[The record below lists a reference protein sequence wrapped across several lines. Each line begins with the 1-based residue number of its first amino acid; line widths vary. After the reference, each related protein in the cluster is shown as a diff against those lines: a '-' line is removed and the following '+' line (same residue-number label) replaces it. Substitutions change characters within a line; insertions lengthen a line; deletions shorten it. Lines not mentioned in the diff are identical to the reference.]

1 MAEDKDQKPPIP
13 PQGGAQPPVPAVPVN
28 PNIIPRDIEDEMK
41 TSYID
46 YAMSVIV
53 GRALPDVR
61 DGLKPVHRRILFAMK
76 EMGLRHNTPYK
87 KSARVVGDVLGKYH
101 PHGDTAVY
109 DSMVRM
115 VQEFSLRYPQV
126 DGQGNFGSID
136 GDSAAAMRYTE
147 VRLDSIAEEM
157 LGDIDKDTVDFV
169 PNYDGSL
176 SEPVILPAKLPSLLV
191 NGSSGIAVGMA
202 TNIPTHNLTEV
213 IDGIVAYI
221 ENPAIDVPELLKIIK
236 GPDFPT
242 AGIIH
247 GKSGIK
253 DYFETGRGS
262 IKIRA
267 KADVEEMKGNRE
279 AIIVHELPYQVN
291 KSVLLETIAG
301 LVRDKKIEDIS
312 DIRDES
318 DRDGIRVVIE
328 IKRDGNAQI
337 VLNQLYKHT
346 QMQVSFG
353 VIMLA
358 LVNNRPKVLSMK
370 EMLHHYVEHRKIIVV
385 RRTKFELAKAE
396 ARAHILEGLKI
407 ALDNLDAIIKTIKE
421 SKDAESARTRLMER
435 FHLSKIQS
443 QAILDMKLQQ
453 LTGLER
459 KKIEDE
465 YLEVIK
471 TIERLKSILADARK
485 VLSIIREELAQL
497 REKYGDERRTR
508 IIAQAV
514 EFDIE
519 DLILEEDVVVTFSH
533 AGYIKRLPVTTYQA
547 QKRGGKGIAG
557 MTTRE
562 EDFIECL
569 FITSTHSYML
579 LFTNKGRV
587 YWIRVYEIPEGGRT
601 AKGKAIVNLVQLTSD
616 EKITAAIPIRSFE
629 EEKETYLIMCTKQ
642 GTIKKTSLEEY
653 SNPRKGGIIAITLD
667 QGDVLIA
674 VKHTDGKEHVIMATK
689 HGTAINFKEKEVR
702 VIGRSGRGVRGIRLD
717 ENDEVVGME
726 TVGEEDVLLSA
737 SENGYGKRTNID
749 EYRSQSRGGRGV
761 INIKTTDRNGK
772 VVGIKKANDGDE
784 LMLMTEQ
791 GMTIRLPVKDVSII
805 GRNSQG
811 VRLVRLAEGDKLAAI
826 ATVAKEEE
834 AVAPTETEK

>member
-1 MAEDKDQKPPIP
+1 
-13 PQGGAQPPVPAVPVN
+13 
-28 PNIIPRDIEDEMK
+28 MK

-76 EMGLRHNTPYK
+76 EMGLRHNTAYK

-115 VQEFSLRYPQV
+115 VQDFSLRYPLV

-136 GDSAAAMRYTE
+136 GDSPAAMRYTE
-147 VRLDSIAEEM
+147 VRMDSIAEEM

-169 PNYDGSL
+169 PNYDGSMV
-176 SEPVILPAKLPSLLV
+176 EPVILPARLPGLLV

-202 TNIPTHNLTEV
+202 TNIPTHNLSEV
-213 IDGIVAYI
+213 IDGIFAYI
-221 ENPAIDVPELLKIIK
+221 DNPGIEITELLKIIK

-247 GKSGIK
+247 GKAGIK
-253 DYFETGRGS
+253 EYFETGRGS

-267 KADVEEMKGNRE
+267 KAEIEELKGNRE
-279 AIIVHELPYQVN
+279 AIIVNELPYQVN
-291 KSVLLETIAG
+291 KAVLLETIAG

-346 QMQVSFG
+346 QMAVSFG

-358 LVNNRPKVLSMK
+358 LVNNKPKVLAMK
-370 EMLHHYVEHRKIIVV
+370 EMLHHYIEHRKIIVV

-407 ALDNLDAIIKTIKE
+407 ALDHLDAVIKTIRE
-421 SKDAESARTRLMER
+421 SKDVDNARMRLMER
-435 FHLSKIQS
+435 FHFSKIQA

-453 LTGLER
+453 LTNLER

-465 YLEVIK
+465 YLELIK
-471 TIERLKSILADARK
+471 TIERLKAILADPRK
-485 VLSIIREELAQL
+485 VLAIIKEELAAL
-497 REKYGDERRTR
+497 KEKYGDERRTR
-508 IIAQAV
+508 IMAQTV
-514 EFDIE
+514 ELDIE
-519 DLILEEDVVVTFSH
+519 DLIQEEEVAVTFSH
-533 AGYIKRLPVTTYQA
+533 AGYIKRLPVTTYRA
-547 QKRGGKGIAG
+547 QKRGGKGITG

-562 EDFIECL
+562 EDFIESL
-569 FITSTHSYML
+569 FITNSHSHLL
-579 LFTNKGRV
+579 LFTTRGRV
-587 YWIRVYEIPEGGRT
+587 YWIRVYEIPEGGRA
-601 AKGKAIVNLVQLTSD
+601 AKGKAVVNLVQLSMD

-629 EEKETYLIMCTKQ
+629 EEKESYLIMCTRR
-642 GTIKKTSLEEY
+642 GTIKKTPLTEFD
-653 SNPRKGGIIAITLD
+653 NPRKGGIIAITLD
-667 QGDVLIA
+667 DGDMLID
-674 VKHTDGKEHVIMATK
+674 VKHTDGKAQIILATR
-689 HGTAINFKEKEVR
+689 HGMAINFKEKEVR
-702 VIGRSGRGVRGIRLD
+702 PIGRSGRGVRGMKL
-717 ENDEVVGME
+717 ENNDEIVGME
-726 TVGEEDVLLSA
+726 TVGPKDVLLCA
-737 SENGYGKRTNID
+737 AENGYGKRTD
-749 EYRSQSRGGRGV
+749 VEKYRLTARGGKGI
-761 INIKTTDRNGK
+761 INIKSSDRNGN

-784 LMLMTEQ
+784 LMLMTEK
-791 GMTIRLPVKDVSII
+791 GMTIRLPVKDVSVI

-811 VRLVRLAEGDKLAAI
+811 VRLVRLDEGDKLAAI
-826 ATVAKEEE
+826 ATVAKEEVE
-834 AVAPTETEK
+834 IEPAAGEEK